1 MAVGYIQTSDQ
12 AKKFLQG
19 MRNATGSRSFGSLY
33 AANELA
39 GMKAEQ
45 QVEQQYGEQIGQAY
59 KSAMAQR
66 SNILSSNLGTGY
78 KEAMLGDTNEY
89 LTKAYDQYM
98 SKLSQSKQAIA
109 SSVSEANQTV
119 TDELEKQ
126 AANVLE
132 LNKSYSPYSEYYM
145 EWIRNNL
152 SEEEYSNIV
161 NSPDWRNYMTADFGD
176 DAETQARY
184 NELSALEEEGKL
196 SPEQEAELKELRA
209 SYYRLKSEQEL
220 TTPAYVEEVDPET
233 GETYKHWTSIVDDQG
248 NLTEAGI
255 NYYDFLEN
263 YAATRQGKGPSW
275 EQYLSETNPELLDWA
290 KTYNPYLAGTEDPFW
305 AGTMRTAHGTMSND
319 YKYTFLERFGGL
331 GQKEVNTVFG
341 DMTKLANKS
350 INDLNV
356 NDIKGFISQ
365 YRKLAEQVGIDSEVV
380 DWEAVE
386 KQSEVYLQQI
396 KEYEEEIKAKEKGK
410 KVGEGIG
417 YAVSSAAILGGIASI
432 VAGLVSIPLT
442 AGASA
447 PAAGATIK
455 AGVGLIV
462 GGASGI
468 GTTAAAAES
477 TQKQIDA
484 LKGNKKAQEDLLKQM
499 YLDSL
504 ISMVNEVNSKKR
516 EQQIREYQSQR

>member
-12 AKKFLQG
+12 AKKFLQD

-78 KEAMLGDTNEY
+78 KEAMLGDTEQY
-89 LTKAYDQYM
+89 LSKAYDQYM

-109 SSVSEANQTV
+109 SSVSQANEAV
-119 TDELEKQ
+119 TEKLDKT

-152 SEEEYSNIV
+152 SEEEYSEIV
-161 NSPDWRNYMTADFGD
+161 NSADWKNYMTADFGD

-184 NELSALEEEGKL
+184 NELVALEEEGKL

-220 TTPAYVEEVDPET
+220 ATPSYVEEVDPET
-233 GETYKHWTSIVDDQG
+233 GETYKHWTSIVDDEG

-263 YAATRQGKGPSW
+263 YAATRQDKGPSW

-319 YKYTFLERFGGL
+319 YKYTFLERMGGL
-331 GQKEVNTVFG
+331 SSKQIDSVFG
-341 DMTKLANKS
+341 DINKLTNKS
-350 INDLNV
+350 IDDINV
-356 NDIKGFISQ
+356 NDVKGFISQ
-365 YRKLAEQVGIDSEVV
+365 YKKLAEQAGLESV
-380 DWEAVE
+380 DWDALD
-386 KQSEVYLQQI
+386 KQADVYLQQI
-396 KEYEEEIKAKEKGK
+396 KDYEKEIKSAKIGAG
-410 KVGEGIG
+410 VGGAVIALLVIG
-417 YAVSSAAILGGIASI
+417 LAAATIATGGGAMAVLGAAG
-432 VAGLVSIPLT
+432 T
-442 AGASA
+442 
-447 PAAGATIK
+447 AAGA
-455 AGVGLIV
+455 
-462 GGASGI
+462 GGFTSAVMNSV
-468 GTTAAAAES
+468 
-477 TQKQIDA
+477 DA
-484 LKGNKKAQEDLLKQM
+484 IEALEDDKKAQEDLLKKE
-499 YLDSL
+499 YLNSL
-504 ISMVNEVNSKKR
+504 VTIVNEVNAKKR

>member
-12 AKKFLQG
+12 AKKFLQD

-78 KEAMLGDTNEY
+78 KEAMLGDTGQY
-89 LTKAYDQYM
+89 LSKAYDQYM

-132 LNKSYSPYSEYYM
+132 YNKEAPKYAEYYM
-145 EWIRNNL
+145 NWLKNNL
-152 SEEEYSNIV
+152 SEEEYLETINR
-161 NSPDWRNYMTADFGD
+161 PDWRNYMTADFGD

-184 NELSALEEEGKL
+184 DELAALEESGTL
-196 SPEQEAELKELRA
+196 SPEQEAELKQLRA
-209 SYYRLKSEQEL
+209 SYYRLKNEQEL
-220 TTPAYVEEVDPET
+220 ATPEYTEEVNPET
-233 GETYKHWTSIVDDQG
+233 GEKFKHWTSIVDDQG

-263 YAATRQGKGPSW
+263 YAATRQGSGPSW

-290 KTYNPYLAGTEDPFW
+290 KTYNPYLAGTNDPFW

-331 GQKEVNTVFG
+331 GQKEVDTVFG
-341 DMTKLANKS
+341 DLKTLADKS
-350 INDLNV
+350 IDDINV
-356 NDIKGFISQ
+356 NDVKSFAAK
-365 YRKLAEQVGIDSEVV
+365 YRKLAEQTGIEGV

-386 KQSEVYLQQI
+386 KEIDVKLQNI
-396 KEYEEEIKAKEKGK
+396 DELKEEISTKN
-410 KVGEGIG
+410 
-417 YAVSSAAILGGIASI
+417 AVAAGTGIALALVVVGI
-432 VAGLVSIPLT
+432 VA
-442 AGASA
+442 SA
-447 PAAGATIK
+447 
-455 AGVGLIV
+455 IV
-462 GGASGI
+462 TGGASLAGAI
-468 GTTAAAAES
+468 TASYAAGSLVSASVNTANEV
-477 TQKQIDA
+477 KA
-484 LKGNKKAQEDLLKQM
+484 LEGDKKAQEDALKQM
-499 YLDSL
+499 YLNSL
-504 ISMVNEVNSKKR
+504 TSMVSEVNAKKR

>member
-12 AKKFLQG
+12 AKKFLQD

-78 KEAMLGDTNEY
+78 KEAMLGDTDQY
-89 LTKAYDQYM
+89 LSKAYDQYM

-132 LNKSYSPYSEYYM
+132 YNKAAPKYADYYIN
-145 EWIRNNL
+145 WLKNNL
-152 SEEEYSNIV
+152 SEEEYLETINR
-161 NSPDWRNYMTADFGD
+161 PDWRNYMTADFGD

-184 NELSALEEEGKL
+184 NELVALEEEGKL
-196 SPEQEAELKELRA
+196 SPEQESELKQLRA

-233 GETYKHWTSIVDDQG
+233 GEKFKHWTSIVDDQG

-263 YAATRQGKGPSW
+263 YAATRKDVGPSW

-290 KTYNPYLAGTEDPFW
+290 KTYNPYLAGTNDPFW

-331 GQKEVNTVFG
+331 GQKEVNSVFG
-341 DMTKLANKS
+341 DLTKLANKS
-350 INDLNV
+350 INDINV

-365 YRKLAEQVGIDSEVV
+365 YRKLAEQVGIENV
-380 DWEAVE
+380 DWEAVD
-386 KQSEVYLQQI
+386 KDVDTYLQSI
-396 KEYEEEIKAKEKGK
+396 KEYEEEIKAGK
-410 KVGEGIG
+410 ITTGVTG
-417 YAVSSAAILGGIASI
+417 AW
-432 VAGLVSIPLT
+432 GLVSGI
-442 AGASA
+442 
-447 PAAGATIK
+447 IM
-455 AGVGLIV
+455 IV
-462 GGASGI
+462 GGALATATGAGATAGVPTIIAGVGMLAGTSTGI
-468 GTTAAAAES
+468 AAGD
-477 TQKQIDA
+477 TQIKA
-484 LKGNKKAQEDLLKQM
+484 LEGDKKAQEDALKQM
-499 YLDSL
+499 YLNSL
-504 ISMVNEVNSKKR
+504 TSMVSEVNAKKR

>member
-12 AKKFLQG
+12 AKKFLQD

-78 KEAMLGDTNEY
+78 KDAMLGDTDQY
-89 LTKAYDQYM
+89 LSKAYDQYM
-98 SKLSQSKQAIA
+98 SKLSESRQKIA
-109 SSVSEANQTV
+109 SNVGKANEAV
-119 TDELEKQ
+119 TSELEKQ

-132 LNKSYSPYSEYYM
+132 YNKAVPKYADYYM
-145 EWIRNNL
+145 NWLKNNL
-152 SEEEYSNIV
+152 SEEEYLETV
-161 NSPDWRNYMTADFGD
+161 NRPDWRNYMTADFGD

-184 NELSALEEEGKL
+184 DELAALEETGTL
-196 SPEQEAELKELRA
+196 SPEQEAELKQLRA

-220 TTPAYVEEVDPET
+220 ATPAYVEEVDPET
-233 GETYKHWTSIVDDQG
+233 GEKFKHWTSIVDDQG

-263 YAATRQGKGPSW
+263 YAATRQGAGPSW

-290 KTYNPYLAGTEDPFW
+290 KTYNPYLAGTKDPFW

-319 YKYTFLERFGGL
+319 YKYTFLERMGGL
-331 GQKEVNTVFG
+331 SSKQIDSVFG
-341 DMTKLANKS
+341 NLNNLANKS
-350 INDLNV
+350 MD
-356 NDIKGFISQ
+356 DITVDDAKQLASK
-365 YRKLAEQVGIDSEVV
+365 YRKLAEQTGIEGV

-386 KQSEVYLQQI
+386 KEIDTKLQNI
-396 KEYEEEIKAKEKGK
+396 DELKEEI
-410 KVGEGIG
+410 GIRNG
-417 YAVSSAAILGGIASI
+417 VAAGTGIALSLAIVGI
-432 VAGLVSIPLT
+432 VA
-442 AGASA
+442 SA
-447 PAAGATIK
+447 IFT
-455 AGVGLIV
+455 
-462 GGASGI
+462 GGASLA
-468 GTTAAAAES
+468 GTAVAVGLTDTLVLGAINTANEV
-477 TQKQIDA
+477 KA
-484 LKGNKKAQEDLLKQM
+484 LEGNKKAQEDALKQM
-499 YLDSL
+499 YLNSL
-504 ISMVNEVNSKKR
+504 TSMVSEVNAKKR

>member
-1 MAVGYIQTSDQ
+1 MAVGYIQTSEQ

-19 MRNATGSRSFGSLY
+19 MRNATGSRSFDSLY

-78 KEAMLGDTNEY
+78 KDAMLGDTDQY
-89 LTKAYDQYM
+89 LSKAYDQYM

-109 SSVSEANQTV
+109 SSVSKANEVV

-132 LNKSYSPYSEYYM
+132 YNKEAPKYADYYVN
-145 EWIRNNL
+145 WLKNNL
-152 SEEEYSNIV
+152 SEEEYSEVV
-161 NSPDWRNYMTADFGD
+161 NSADWKNYMTADFGD
-176 DAETQARY
+176 DAETKARY
-184 NELSALEEEGKL
+184 DELTSLEEAGTL
-196 SPEQEAELKELRA
+196 SPEQEAELKQLRA

-290 KTYNPYLAGTEDPFW
+290 KTYNPYLAGTKDPFW
-305 AGTMRTAHGTMSND
+305 AGTMRTSHGTMSND
-319 YKYTFLERFGGL
+319 YKYTFLERMGGL
-331 GQKEVNTVFG
+331 SSKQVDSVFG
-341 DMTKLANKS
+341 DINKLTNKS
-350 INDLNV
+350 IDDINV
-356 NDIKGFISQ
+356 NDVKGFISQ
-365 YRKLAEQVGIDSEVV
+365 YRKLAEQAGLEKV
-380 DWEAVE
+380 DWDALD
-386 KQSEVYLQQI
+386 KQADVYLQQI
-396 KEYEEEIKAKEKGK
+396 KDYEKEIKSAK
-410 KVGEGIG
+410 IG
-417 YAVSSAAILGGIASI
+417 
-432 VAGLVSIPLT
+432 
-442 AGASA
+442 
-447 PAAGATIK
+447 
-455 AGVGLIV
+455 AGVGGAAIALLVIGMTAATIATG
-462 GGASGI
+462 GGAAAVFG
-468 GTTAAAAES
+468 AAATAGGAGGLTS
-477 TQKQIDA
+477 AISNSVDA
-484 LKGNKKAQEDLLKQM
+484 IEALEGDKKAQEDLLKKE
-499 YLDSL
+499 YLNSL
-504 ISMVNEVNSKKR
+504 VTMVNEVNAKKR

>member
-1 MAVGYIQTSDQ
+1 MAVGYIQTSEQ

-19 MRNATGSRSFGSLY
+19 MRNATGSRSFDSLY

-78 KEAMLGDTNEY
+78 KDAMLGDTDQY
-89 LTKAYDQYM
+89 LSKAYDQYM

-109 SSVSEANQTV
+109 SSVSKANEVV

-132 LNKSYSPYSEYYM
+132 YNKAAPKYADYYM
-145 EWIRNNL
+145 NWLKNNL
-152 SEEEYSNIV
+152 SEEEYSEIV
-161 NSPDWRNYMTADFGD
+161 NSADWKNYMTADFGD

-184 NELSALEEEGKL
+184 DELAALEEEGKL

-263 YAATRQGKGPSW
+263 YAATRKDAGPSW

-290 KTYNPYLAGTEDPFW
+290 KTYNPYLAGTKDPFW
-305 AGTMRTAHGTMSND
+305 AGTMRTGHGTMSND
-319 YKYTFLERFGGL
+319 YKYTFLERMGGL
-331 GQKEVNTVFG
+331 SSKQIDSVFG
-341 DMTKLANKS
+341 DINKLTNKS
-350 INDLNV
+350 IDDINV
-356 NDIKGFISQ
+356 NDVKGFISQ
-365 YRKLAEQVGIDSEVV
+365 YRKLAEQAGLEKV
-380 DWEAVE
+380 DWDAID
-386 KQSEVYLQQI
+386 KQADVYLQQI
-396 KEYEEEIKAKEKGK
+396 KDYEKEIKSAK
-410 KVGEGIG
+410 IG
-417 YAVSSAAILGGIASI
+417 
-432 VAGLVSIPLT
+432 
-442 AGASA
+442 
-447 PAAGATIK
+447 
-455 AGVGLIV
+455 AGVGGAAIALLVIGMAAATIATG
-462 GGASGI
+462 GGAAAVFG
-468 GTTAAAAES
+468 AAATAGGAGGLTS
-477 TQKQIDA
+477 AITNSVDA
-484 LKGNKKAQEDLLKQM
+484 IEALEGDKKAQEDLLKKE
-499 YLDSL
+499 YLNSL
-504 ISMVNEVNSKKR
+504 VTMVNEVNSKKR

>member
-19 MRNATGSRSFGSLY
+19 MRNATGSRSFDSLY

-78 KEAMLGDTNEY
+78 KDAMLGDTDQY

-109 SSVSEANQTV
+109 SSVSKANEAV

-145 EWIRNNL
+145 EWLKNNL
-152 SEEEYSNIV
+152 SEEEYSEVV
-161 NSPDWRNYMTADFGD
+161 NSADWKNYMTADFGD
-176 DAETQARY
+176 DSETKARY
-184 NELSALEEEGKL
+184 DELTSLEEAGTL
-196 SPEQEAELKELRA
+196 SPEQEAELKALRA

-263 YAATRQGKGPSW
+263 YAATRKDAGPSW

-290 KTYNPYLAGTEDPFW
+290 KTYNPYLAGTKDPFW

-319 YKYTFLERFGGL
+319 YKYTFLERMGGL
-331 GQKEVNTVFG
+331 SSKQIDSVFG
-341 DMTKLANKS
+341 DINKLTNKS
-350 INDLNV
+350 IDDINV
-356 NDIKGFISQ
+356 NDVKGFISQ
-365 YRKLAEQVGIDSEVV
+365 YRKLAEQAGLEKV
-380 DWEAVE
+380 DWDALD
-386 KQSEVYLQQI
+386 KQADVYLQQI
-396 KEYEEEIKAKEKGK
+396 KDYEKEIKSAKIGA
-410 KVGEGIG
+410 GIG
-417 YAVSSAAILGGIASI
+417 GAAIALLVIGMAAATIATGGGAAAVLGA
-432 VAGLVSIPLT
+432 AGT
-442 AGASA
+442 AGGAGGLTSA
-447 PAAGATIK
+447 IMNS
-455 AGVGLIV
+455 V
-462 GGASGI
+462 
-468 GTTAAAAES
+468 
-477 TQKQIDA
+477 DA
-484 LKGNKKAQEDLLKQM
+484 INALEDDKKAQEDLLKKE
-499 YLDSL
+499 YLNSL
-504 ISMVNEVNSKKR
+504 VTMVNEVNVKKR

>member
-19 MRNATGSRSFGSLY
+19 MRNATGSRSFDSLY

-78 KEAMLGDTNEY
+78 KDAMLGDTDQY
-89 LTKAYDQYM
+89 LSKAYDQYM

-109 SSVSEANQTV
+109 SSVGKANEAV
-119 TDELEKQ
+119 TSELEKQ

-132 LNKSYSPYSEYYM
+132 YNKAAPKYADYYM
-145 EWIRNNL
+145 NWLKNNL
-152 SEEEYSNIV
+152 SEEEYSEIV
-161 NSPDWRNYMTADFGD
+161 NSADWKNYMTADFGD
-176 DAETQARY
+176 DAETKARY
-184 NELSALEEEGKL
+184 DELTSLEEAGTL
-196 SPEQEAELKELRA
+196 SPEQETELKQLRA

-263 YAATRQGKGPSW
+263 YAATRKDAGPSW

-290 KTYNPYLAGTEDPFW
+290 KTYNPYLAGTKDPFW

-319 YKYTFLERFGGL
+319 YKYTFLERMGGL
-331 GQKEVNTVFG
+331 SSKQIDSVFG
-341 DMTKLANKS
+341 DINKLTNKS
-350 INDLNV
+350 IDDINV
-356 NDIKGFISQ
+356 NDVKGFISQ
-365 YRKLAEQVGIDSEVV
+365 YRKLAEQAGLEKV
-380 DWEAVE
+380 DWDALD
-386 KQSEVYLQQI
+386 KQADVYLQQI
-396 KEYEEEIKAKEKGK
+396 KDYEKEIKSAKIGA
-410 KVGEGIG
+410 GIG
-417 YAVSSAAILGGIASI
+417 GAAIALLVIGMAAATIATGGGAAAVLGA
-432 VAGLVSIPLT
+432 AGT
-442 AGASA
+442 AGGAGGLTSA
-447 PAAGATIK
+447 IMNS
-455 AGVGLIV
+455 V
-462 GGASGI
+462 
-468 GTTAAAAES
+468 
-477 TQKQIDA
+477 DA
-484 LKGNKKAQEDLLKQM
+484 IEALEDDKKAQEDLLKKE
-499 YLDSL
+499 YLNSL
-504 ISMVNEVNSKKR
+504 VTMVNEVNSKKR

>member
-1 MAVGYIQTSDQ
+1 MTVGYIQTSEQ

-19 MRNATGSRSFGSLY
+19 MRNATGSRSFDSLY

-78 KEAMLGDTNEY
+78 KDAMLGDTDQY
-89 LTKAYDQYM
+89 LSKAYDQYM

-109 SSVSEANQTV
+109 SSVSKANESV

-132 LNKSYSPYSEYYM
+132 YNKAAPKYADYYM
-145 EWIRNNL
+145 NWLKNNL
-152 SEEEYSNIV
+152 SEEEYSEIV
-161 NSPDWRNYMTADFGD
+161 NSADWKNYMTADFGD
-176 DAETQARY
+176 DAETKARY
-184 NELSALEEEGKL
+184 DELAALEEEGKL
-196 SPEQEAELKELRA
+196 SPEQEAELKQLRA

-263 YAATRQGKGPSW
+263 YSATRQGKGPSW

-290 KTYNPYLAGTEDPFW
+290 KTYNPYLAGTKDPFW
-305 AGTMRTAHGTMSND
+305 AGTMRTSHGTMSND
-319 YKYTFLERFGGL
+319 YKYTFLERMGGL
-331 GQKEVNTVFG
+331 SSKQIDSVFG
-341 DMTKLANKS
+341 DINNLTNKS
-350 INDLNV
+350 IDDINV
-356 NDIKGFISQ
+356 NDVKGFISQ
-365 YRKLAEQVGIDSEVV
+365 YRKLAEQVGLEKV
-380 DWEAVE
+380 DWDALD
-386 KQSEVYLQQI
+386 KQADVYLQQI
-396 KEYEEEIKAKEKGK
+396 KDYEKEIKSAK
-410 KVGEGIG
+410 IG
-417 YAVSSAAILGGIASI
+417 
-432 VAGLVSIPLT
+432 
-442 AGASA
+442 
-447 PAAGATIK
+447 
-455 AGVGLIV
+455 AGVGGAAIALLVIGMAAATIATG
-462 GGASGI
+462 GGAAAVFG
-468 GTTAAAAES
+468 AAATAGGAGGLTS
-477 TQKQIDA
+477 AIMNSVDA
-484 LKGNKKAQEDLLKQM
+484 IEALEDDKKAQEDLLKKE
-499 YLDSL
+499 YLNSL
-504 ISMVNEVNSKKR
+504 VTMVNEVNAKKR

>member
-78 KEAMLGDTNEY
+78 KDAMLGDTDQY

-109 SSVSEANQTV
+109 SSVSKANEAV

-145 EWIRNNL
+145 EWLKNNL
-152 SEEEYSNIV
+152 SEEEYSEIV
-161 NSPDWRNYMTADFGD
+161 NSADWKNYMTADFGD
-176 DAETQARY
+176 DAETKARY
-184 NELSALEEEGKL
+184 DELAALEEAGTL
-196 SPEQEAELKELRA
+196 SPEQEDELKALRA
-209 SYYRLKSEQEL
+209 SYYRLKSEKEL

-263 YAATRQGKGPSW
+263 YAATRKDAGPSW

-290 KTYNPYLAGTEDPFW
+290 KTYNPYLAGTKDPFW

-319 YKYTFLERFGGL
+319 YKYTFLERMGGL
-331 GQKEVNTVFG
+331 SSKQIDSVFG
-341 DMTKLANKS
+341 DINKLTNKS
-350 INDLNV
+350 IDDINV
-356 NDIKGFISQ
+356 NDVKGFISQ
-365 YRKLAEQVGIDSEVV
+365 YRKLAEQAGLEKV
-380 DWEAVE
+380 DWDALD
-386 KQSEVYLQQI
+386 KQADVYLQQI
-396 KEYEEEIKAKEKGK
+396 KDYEKEIKSAKIGA
-410 KVGEGIG
+410 GIG
-417 YAVSSAAILGGIASI
+417 GAAIALLVIGMAAATIATGGGAAAVLGA
-432 VAGLVSIPLT
+432 AGT
-442 AGASA
+442 AGGAGGLTSA
-447 PAAGATIK
+447 IMNS
-455 AGVGLIV
+455 V
-462 GGASGI
+462 
-468 GTTAAAAES
+468 
-477 TQKQIDA
+477 DA
-484 LKGNKKAQEDLLKQM
+484 INALEDDKKAQEDLLKKE
-499 YLDSL
+499 YLNSL
-504 ISMVNEVNSKKR
+504 VTMVNEVNAKKR

>member
-12 AKKFLQG
+12 AKKFLQD

-78 KEAMLGDTNEY
+78 KEAMLGDTDQY
-89 LTKAYDQYM
+89 LSKAYDQYM

-109 SSVSEANQTV
+109 SSVSEANEVV
-119 TDELEKQ
+119 TEKLDKT

-145 EWIRNNL
+145 EWIKNNL
-152 SEEEYSNIV
+152 SEEEYSKIV

-184 NELSALEEEGKL
+184 DELSALEESGTL
-196 SPEQEAELKELRA
+196 SPEQEAELKQLRA
-209 SYYRLKSEQEL
+209 SYYRLKSEEEL
-220 TTPAYVEEVDPET
+220 ATPAYVEEVDPET
-233 GETYKHWTSIVDDQG
+233 GEKFKHWTSIVDDQG

-290 KTYNPYLAGTEDPFW
+290 KTYNPYLAGTNDPFW
-305 AGTMRTAHGTMSND
+305 AGTMRTAHGTMSDD

-341 DMTKLANKS
+341 DLKTLADKK
-350 INDLNV
+350 IDDINV
-356 NDIKGFISQ
+356 NDVKGLVGQ
-365 YRKLAEQVGIDSEVV
+365 YRKLAEQVGIENV
-380 DWEAVE
+380 DWEAVD
-386 KQSEVYLQQI
+386 KDVDTYLQSI
-396 KEYEEEIKAKEKGK
+396 KEYEEEIKAGK
-410 KVGEGIG
+410 ITTGVTGAWGLISGI
-417 YAVSSAAILGGIASI
+417 IM
-432 VAGLVSIPLT
+432 
-442 AGASA
+442 
-447 PAAGATIK
+447 
-455 AGVGLIV
+455 IV
-462 GGASGI
+462 GGALATATGAGATAGVPTIIAGAGMLAGTSTGI
-468 GTTAAAAES
+468 AVGD
-477 TQKQIDA
+477 TQIKA
-484 LKGNKKAQEDLLKQM
+484 LEGDKKAQEDALKQM
-499 YLDSL
+499 YLNSL
-504 ISMVNEVNSKKR
+504 TSMVSEVNAKKR

>member
-12 AKKFLQG
+12 AKKFLQD

-78 KEAMLGDTNEY
+78 KEAMLGDTEQY
-89 LTKAYDQYM
+89 LSKAYDQYM

-109 SSVSEANQTV
+109 SSVSEANEAV
-119 TDELEKQ
+119 TEQLEKT

-152 SEEEYSNIV
+152 SEEEYSEIV
-161 NSPDWRNYMTADFGD
+161 NSADWKNYMTADFGD

-184 NELSALEEEGKL
+184 NELVALEEAGTL

-209 SYYRLKSEQEL
+209 SYYRLKSEEEL
-220 TTPAYVEEVDPET
+220 ATPAYIEEVDPET
-233 GETYKHWTSIVDDQG
+233 GKKFKHWTSIVDDQG

-305 AGTMRTAHGTMSND
+305 AGTIRTAHGTVSND
-319 YKYTFLERFGGL
+319 YKYTFLERMGGL
-331 GQKEVNTVFG
+331 SSKQIDSVFG
-341 DMTKLANKS
+341 DINKLTNKS
-350 INDLNV
+350 IDDINV
-356 NDIKGFISQ
+356 NDVKGFISQ
-365 YRKLAEQVGIDSEVV
+365 YRKLAEQAGLESV
-380 DWEAVE
+380 DWDALD
-386 KQSEVYLQQI
+386 KQADVYLQQI
-396 KEYEEEIKAKEKGK
+396 KDYEKEIKSAKIGA
-410 KVGEGIG
+410 GIG
-417 YAVSSAAILGGIASI
+417 GAVIALLVIRLAAATIATGGGAMAVLGA
-432 VAGLVSIPLT
+432 AG
-442 AGASA
+442 
-447 PAAGATIK
+447 PAAGA
-455 AGVGLIV
+455 
-462 GGASGI
+462 GGFTSAIMNSV
-468 GTTAAAAES
+468 
-477 TQKQIDA
+477 DA
-484 LKGNKKAQEDLLKQM
+484 IEALEDDKKAQEDLLKKE
-499 YLDSL
+499 YLNSL
-504 ISMVNEVNSKKR
+504 VTMVNEVNAKKR

>member
-12 AKKFLQG
+12 AKKFLQD

-78 KEAMLGDTNEY
+78 KDAMLGDTDQY
-89 LTKAYDQYM
+89 LSKAYDQYM

-132 LNKSYSPYSEYYM
+132 YNKAAPKYADYYIN
-145 EWIRNNL
+145 WLKNNL
-152 SEEEYSNIV
+152 SEEEYLETINR
-161 NSPDWRNYMTADFGD
+161 PDWRNYMTADFGD

-184 NELSALEEEGKL
+184 NELVALEEEGKL
-196 SPEQEAELKELRA
+196 SPEQESELKQLRA

-233 GETYKHWTSIVDDQG
+233 GEKFKHWTSIVDDQG

-263 YAATRQGKGPSW
+263 YAATRKDVGPSW

-290 KTYNPYLAGTEDPFW
+290 KTYNPYLAGTNDPFW

-331 GQKEVNTVFG
+331 GQKEVNSVFG
-341 DMTKLANKS
+341 DLTKLANKS
-350 INDLNV
+350 INDINV

-365 YRKLAEQVGIDSEVV
+365 YRKLAEQVGIENV
-380 DWEAVE
+380 DWEAVD
-386 KQSEVYLQQI
+386 KDVDTYFQSI
-396 KEYEEEIKAKEKGK
+396 KEYEEEIKAGK
-410 KVGEGIG
+410 ITTGVTG
-417 YAVSSAAILGGIASI
+417 AW
-432 VAGLVSIPLT
+432 GLVSGI
-442 AGASA
+442 
-447 PAAGATIK
+447 IM
-455 AGVGLIV
+455 IV
-462 GGASGI
+462 GGALATATGAGATAGVPTIIAGVGMLAGTSTGI
-468 GTTAAAAES
+468 AAGD
-477 TQKQIDA
+477 TQIKA
-484 LKGNKKAQEDLLKQM
+484 LEGDKKAQEDALKQM
-499 YLDSL
+499 YLNSL
-504 ISMVNEVNSKKR
+504 TSMVSEVNAKKR

>member
-12 AKKFLQG
+12 AKKFLQD

-78 KEAMLGDTNEY
+78 KEAMLGDTDQY
-89 LTKAYDQYM
+89 LSKAYDQYM

-109 SSVSEANQTV
+109 SSVSEANEAVAGQ
-119 TDELEKQ
+119 LEKQ

-152 SEEEYSNIV
+152 SEEEYSEIV
-161 NSPDWRNYMTADFGD
+161 NSADWKNYMTADFGD
-176 DAETQARY
+176 DAETKARY
-184 NELSALEEEGKL
+184 DELVALEEEGKL
-196 SPEQEAELKELRA
+196 SPEQEAELKELRV

-233 GETYKHWTSIVDDQG
+233 GETYKHWTSLVDDQG

-290 KTYNPYLAGTEDPFW
+290 KTYNPYLAGTNDPFW

-319 YKYTFLERFGGL
+319 YKYTFLERMGGL
-331 GQKEVNTVFG
+331 SSKQIDSVFG
-341 DMTKLANKS
+341 DINKLTNKP
-350 INDLNV
+350 IDDINV
-356 NDIKGFISQ
+356 NDVKGFISQ
-365 YRKLAEQVGIDSEVV
+365 YRKLAEQAGLESV
-380 DWEAVE
+380 DWEALD
-386 KQSEVYLQQI
+386 KQADVYLQQI
-396 KEYEEEIKAKEKGK
+396 KDYEKEIKSAKIGA
-410 KVGEGIG
+410 GIG
-417 YAVSSAAILGGIASI
+417 GAAIALLVIGLAAATIATGGGAAAAFGALG
-432 VAGLVSIPLT
+432 T
-442 AGASA
+442 
-447 PAAGATIK
+447 AAGA
-455 AGVGLIV
+455 GGLTSAIMNSV
-462 GGASGI
+462 
-468 GTTAAAAES
+468 
-477 TQKQIDA
+477 DA
-484 LKGNKKAQEDLLKQM
+484 IEALEDDKKAQEDLLKKE
-499 YLDSL
+499 YLNSL
-504 ISMVNEVNSKKR
+504 VTMVNEVNAKKR

>member
-12 AKKFLQG
+12 AKKFLQD

-78 KEAMLGDTNEY
+78 KDAMLGDTDQY
-89 LTKAYDQYM
+89 LSKAYDQYM
-98 SKLSQSKQAIA
+98 SKLSESRQKIA
-109 SSVSEANQTV
+109 SNVGKANEAVTSEL
-119 TDELEKQ
+119 DKQ
-126 AANVLE
+126 AANILE
-132 LNKSYSPYSEYYM
+132 YNKASSKYADYYM
-145 EWIRNNL
+145 NWLKNNL
-152 SEEEYSNIV
+152 SEEEYLETINR
-161 NSPDWRNYMTADFGD
+161 PDWRNYMTADFGD

-184 NELSALEEEGKL
+184 DELAALEEAGTL
-196 SPEQEAELKELRA
+196 SPEQEAELKQLRA

-233 GETYKHWTSIVDDQG
+233 GEKFKHWTSIVDDQG

-263 YAATRQGKGPSW
+263 YAATRQGEGPSW

-290 KTYNPYLAGTEDPFW
+290 KTYNPYLAGTNDPFW

-341 DMTKLANKS
+341 DLKTLADKS
-350 INDLNV
+350 IDDININDV
-356 NDIKGFISQ
+356 KSFAAK
-365 YRKLAEQVGIDSEVV
+365 YRKLAEQTGIEGV

-386 KQSEVYLQQI
+386 KEIDVKLQNI
-396 KEYEEEIKAKEKGK
+396 DELKKEISTKN
-410 KVGEGIG
+410 
-417 YAVSSAAILGGIASI
+417 AVAAGTGIALALVVVGI
-432 VAGLVSIPLT
+432 VA
-442 AGASA
+442 SA
-447 PAAGATIK
+447 
-455 AGVGLIV
+455 IV
-462 GGASGI
+462 TGGASLAGVI
-468 GTTAAAAES
+468 TASYAAGSLVSASVNTANEV
-477 TQKQIDA
+477 KA
-484 LKGNKKAQEDLLKQM
+484 LEGDKKAQEDALKQM
-499 YLDSL
+499 YLNSL
-504 ISMVNEVNSKKR
+504 TSMVSEVNAKKR

>member
-19 MRNATGSRSFGSLY
+19 MRNATGSRSFDSLY

-78 KEAMLGDTNEY
+78 KDAMLGDTDQY

-109 SSVSEANQTV
+109 SSVSKANEAV
-119 TDELEKQ
+119 TEELDKT

-145 EWIRNNL
+145 EWLKNNL
-152 SEEEYSNIV
+152 SEEEYSEVV
-161 NSPDWRNYMTADFGD
+161 NSADWKNYMTADFGD
-176 DAETQARY
+176 DAETKARY
-184 NELSALEEEGKL
+184 DELTSLEEAGTL
-196 SPEQEAELKELRA
+196 SPEQEAELKALRA

-263 YAATRQGKGPSW
+263 YAATRKDAGPSW

-290 KTYNPYLAGTEDPFW
+290 KTYNPYLAGTKDPFW

-319 YKYTFLERFGGL
+319 YKYTFLERMGGL
-331 GQKEVNTVFG
+331 SSNQVDSVFG
-341 DMTKLANKS
+341 DINKLTNKS
-350 INDLNV
+350 IDDINV
-356 NDIKGFISQ
+356 NDVKGFISQ
-365 YRKLAEQVGIDSEVV
+365 YRKLAEQAGLEKV
-380 DWEAVE
+380 DWDALD
-386 KQSEVYLQQI
+386 KQADVYLQQI
-396 KEYEEEIKAKEKGK
+396 KDYEKEIKSAKIGA
-410 KVGEGIG
+410 GIG
-417 YAVSSAAILGGIASI
+417 GAAIALLVIGMAAATIATGGGAAA
-432 VAGLVSIPLT
+432 VFGAAAT
-442 AGASA
+442 AGGAGGLTSA
-447 PAAGATIK
+447 ITNS
-455 AGVGLIV
+455 V
-462 GGASGI
+462 
-468 GTTAAAAES
+468 
-477 TQKQIDA
+477 DA
-484 LKGNKKAQEDLLKQM
+484 IEALEGDKKAQEDLLKKE
-499 YLDSL
+499 YLNSL
-504 ISMVNEVNSKKR
+504 VTMVNEVNAKKR

>member
-19 MRNATGSRSFGSLY
+19 MRNATGSRSFDSLY

-78 KEAMLGDTNEY
+78 KDAMLGDTDQY
-89 LTKAYDQYM
+89 LSKAYDQYM

-109 SSVSEANQTV
+109 SSVSKANDVV

-132 LNKSYSPYSEYYM
+132 YNKAAPKYADYYIN
-145 EWIRNNL
+145 WLKNNL
-152 SEEEYSNIV
+152 SEEEYSEIV
-161 NSPDWRNYMTADFGD
+161 NSADWKNYMTADFGD
-176 DAETQARY
+176 DAETKAKY
-184 NELSALEEEGKL
+184 DELTSLEEAGTL
-196 SPEQEAELKELRA
+196 SPEQETELKQLRA

-263 YAATRQGKGPSW
+263 YAATRKDAGPSW

-290 KTYNPYLAGTEDPFW
+290 KTYNPYLAGTNDPFW

-319 YKYTFLERFGGL
+319 YKYTFLERMGGL
-331 GQKEVNTVFG
+331 SSKQIDSVFG
-341 DMTKLANKS
+341 DINKLTNKS
-350 INDLNV
+350 IDDINV
-356 NDIKGFISQ
+356 NDVKGFISQ
-365 YRKLAEQVGIDSEVV
+365 YRKLAEQAGLERV
-380 DWEAVE
+380 DWDAID
-386 KQSEVYLQQI
+386 KQADVYLQQI
-396 KEYEEEIKAKEKGK
+396 KDYEKEIKSAKIGAG
-410 KVGEGIG
+410 VGG
-417 YAVSSAAILGGIASI
+417 AAIALLVIGMAAATIATGGGAAAVLGA
-432 VAGLVSIPLT
+432 AGT
-442 AGASA
+442 
-447 PAAGATIK
+447 AAGA
-455 AGVGLIV
+455 
-462 GGASGI
+462 GGFTSAIMNSV
-468 GTTAAAAES
+468 
-477 TQKQIDA
+477 DA
-484 LKGNKKAQEDLLKQM
+484 IEALEDDKKAQEDLLKKE
-499 YLDSL
+499 YLNSL
-504 ISMVNEVNSKKR
+504 VTMVNEVNAKKR

>member
-19 MRNATGSRSFGSLY
+19 MRNATGSRSFDSLY

-78 KEAMLGDTNEY
+78 KDAMLGDTDQY
-89 LTKAYDQYM
+89 LSKAYDQYM

-109 SSVSEANQTV
+109 SSVGKANEAV
-119 TDELEKQ
+119 TKELDKT

-145 EWIRNNL
+145 EWLKNNL
-152 SEEEYSNIV
+152 SEEEYSEIV
-161 NSPDWRNYMTADFGD
+161 NSADWKNYMTADFGD
-176 DAETQARY
+176 DAETKAKY
-184 NELSALEEEGKL
+184 DELTSLEEAGTL
-196 SPEQEAELKELRA
+196 SPEQEAELKQLRA

-263 YAATRQGKGPSW
+263 YAATRKDAGPSW

-290 KTYNPYLAGTEDPFW
+290 KTYNPYLAGTKDPFW
-305 AGTMRTAHGTMSND
+305 AGTMRTVHGTMSND
-319 YKYTFLERFGGL
+319 YKYTFLERMGGL
-331 GQKEVNTVFG
+331 NSKQIDSVFG
-341 DMTKLANKS
+341 DINKLTNKS
-350 INDLNV
+350 IDDINV
-356 NDIKGFISQ
+356 NDVKGFISQ
-365 YRKLAEQVGIDSEVV
+365 YRKLAEQAGLEKV
-380 DWEAVE
+380 DWDALD
-386 KQSEVYLQQI
+386 KQADVYLQQI
-396 KEYEEEIKAKEKGK
+396 KDYEKEIKSAKIGA
-410 KVGEGIG
+410 GIG
-417 YAVSSAAILGGIASI
+417 GAAIALLVIGMAAATIATGGGAAA
-432 VAGLVSIPLT
+432 VFGAAAT
-442 AGASA
+442 AGGAGGLTSA
-447 PAAGATIK
+447 ITNS
-455 AGVGLIV
+455 V
-462 GGASGI
+462 
-468 GTTAAAAES
+468 
-477 TQKQIDA
+477 DA
-484 LKGNKKAQEDLLKQM
+484 IEALEGDKKAQEDLLKKE
-499 YLDSL
+499 YLNSL
-504 ISMVNEVNSKKR
+504 VTMVNEVNAKKR

>member
-12 AKKFLQG
+12 AKKFLQN

-78 KEAMLGDTNEY
+78 KEAMLGDTDQY
-89 LTKAYDQYM
+89 LSKAYDQYM

-109 SSVSEANQTV
+109 SNVGKANEAV
-119 TDELEKQ
+119 TSELEKQ

-132 LNKSYSPYSEYYM
+132 YNKSATKYADYYM
-145 EWIRNNL
+145 NWLKNNL
-152 SEEEYSNIV
+152 SEEEYLETINR
-161 NSPDWRNYMTADFGD
+161 PDWRNYMTADFGD

-184 NELSALEEEGKL
+184 DELASLEEAGTL
-196 SPEQEAELKELRA
+196 SPEQESELRQLRA

-220 TTPAYVEEVDPET
+220 TTPEYTEEVNPET
-233 GETYKHWTSIVDDQG
+233 GEKFKHWTSIVDDQG

-263 YAATRQGKGPSW
+263 YAATRQGAGPSW

-290 KTYNPYLAGTEDPFW
+290 KTYNPYLAGTNDPFW

-319 YKYTFLERFGGL
+319 YKYTFLERMGGL
-331 GQKEVNTVFG
+331 SSKQIDSVFG
-341 DMTKLANKS
+341 DINKLTNKS
-350 INDLNV
+350 IDDINV
-356 NDIKGFISQ
+356 NDVKGFISQ
-365 YRKLAEQVGIDSEVV
+365 YRKLAEQAGLEKV
-380 DWEAVE
+380 DWDAFD
-386 KQSEVYLQQI
+386 KQADVYLQQI
-396 KEYEEEIKAKEKGK
+396 KDYEKEIKSAKIGA
-410 KVGEGIG
+410 GIG
-417 YAVSSAAILGGIASI
+417 GAAIALLVIGMAAATIATGGGAAAVLGA
-432 VAGLVSIPLT
+432 AGT
-442 AGASA
+442 
-447 PAAGATIK
+447 AAGA
-455 AGVGLIV
+455 GGLTSAIMNSV
-462 GGASGI
+462 DAI
-468 GTTAAAAES
+468 E
-477 TQKQIDA
+477 A
-484 LKGNKKAQEDLLKQM
+484 LKDDKKAQEDLLKKE
-499 YLDSL
+499 YLNSL
-504 ISMVNEVNSKKR
+504 VTMVNEVNAKKR

>member
-19 MRNATGSRSFGSLY
+19 MRNATGSRSFDSLY

-78 KEAMLGDTNEY
+78 KDAMLGDTDQY
-89 LTKAYDQYM
+89 LSKAYDQYM

-109 SSVSEANQTV
+109 SSVSKANEVV

-132 LNKSYSPYSEYYM
+132 YNKAAPKYADYYIN
-145 EWIRNNL
+145 WLKNNL
-152 SEEEYSNIV
+152 SEEEYSEIV
-161 NSPDWRNYMTADFGD
+161 NSADWKNYMTADFGD
-176 DAETQARY
+176 DAETKAKY
-184 NELSALEEEGKL
+184 DELTSLEEAGTL
-196 SPEQEAELKELRA
+196 SPEQETELKQLRA

-220 TTPAYVEEVDPET
+220 TTPAYVEEVDSKT

-248 NLTEAGI
+248 NLTEPGI

-263 YAATRQGKGPSW
+263 YAATRKDVGPSW

-290 KTYNPYLAGTEDPFW
+290 KTYNPYLAGTNDPFW

-319 YKYTFLERFGGL
+319 YKYTFLERMGGL
-331 GQKEVNTVFG
+331 SSKQIDSVFG
-341 DMTKLANKS
+341 DINKLTNKS
-350 INDLNV
+350 IDDINV
-356 NDIKGFISQ
+356 NDVKGFISQ
-365 YRKLAEQVGIDSEVV
+365 YRKLAEQVGLEKV
-380 DWEAVE
+380 DWDALD
-386 KQSEVYLQQI
+386 KQADVYLQQI
-396 KEYEEEIKAKEKGK
+396 KDYEKEIKSAKIGAG
-410 KVGEGIG
+410 VGG
-417 YAVSSAAILGGIASI
+417 AAIALLVIGMAAATIATGGGAAAVLGA
-432 VAGLVSIPLT
+432 AGT
-442 AGASA
+442 
-447 PAAGATIK
+447 AAGA
-455 AGVGLIV
+455 
-462 GGASGI
+462 GGFTSAIMNSV
-468 GTTAAAAES
+468 
-477 TQKQIDA
+477 DA
-484 LKGNKKAQEDLLKQM
+484 IEALEDDKKAQEDLLKKE
-499 YLDSL
+499 YLNSL
-504 ISMVNEVNSKKR
+504 VTMVNEVNAKKR

>member
-19 MRNATGSRSFGSLY
+19 MRNATGSRSFDSLY

-78 KEAMLGDTNEY
+78 KDAMLGDTDQY
-89 LTKAYDQYM
+89 LSKAYDQYM

-109 SSVSEANQTV
+109 SSVGKANEAV
-119 TDELEKQ
+119 TSELEKQ

-132 LNKSYSPYSEYYM
+132 YNKAAPKYADYYM
-145 EWIRNNL
+145 NWLKNNL
-152 SEEEYSNIV
+152 SEEEYSEIV
-161 NSPDWRNYMTADFGD
+161 NSADWKNYMTADFGD
-176 DAETQARY
+176 DAETKARY
-184 NELSALEEEGKL
+184 DELTSLEEAGTL
-196 SPEQEAELKELRA
+196 SPEQETELKQLRA

-263 YAATRQGKGPSW
+263 YAATRKDVGPSW
-275 EQYLSETNPELLDWA
+275 EQYLSETNPQLLDWA
-290 KTYNPYLAGTEDPFW
+290 KTYNPCLAGTKYPFW

-319 YKYTFLERFGGL
+319 YKYTFLERMGGL
-331 GQKEVNTVFG
+331 SSKQIDSVFG
-341 DMTKLANKS
+341 DINKLTNKS
-350 INDLNV
+350 IDDINV
-356 NDIKGFISQ
+356 NDVKGFISQ
-365 YRKLAEQVGIDSEVV
+365 YRKLAEQAGLEKV
-380 DWEAVE
+380 DWDALD
-386 KQSEVYLQQI
+386 KQADVYLQQI
-396 KEYEEEIKAKEKGK
+396 KDYEKEIKSAKIGA
-410 KVGEGIG
+410 GIG
-417 YAVSSAAILGGIASI
+417 GAAIALLVIGMAAATIATGGGAAAVLGA
-432 VAGLVSIPLT
+432 AGT
-442 AGASA
+442 AGGAGGLTSA
-447 PAAGATIK
+447 IMNS
-455 AGVGLIV
+455 V
-462 GGASGI
+462 
-468 GTTAAAAES
+468 
-477 TQKQIDA
+477 DA
-484 LKGNKKAQEDLLKQM
+484 INALEDDKKAQEDLLKKE
-499 YLDSL
+499 YLNSL
-504 ISMVNEVNSKKR
+504 VTMVNEVNAKKR

>member
-78 KEAMLGDTNEY
+78 KDAMLGDTDQY
-89 LTKAYDQYM
+89 LSKAYDQYM
-98 SKLSQSKQAIA
+98 NKLSQSKQAIA
-109 SSVSEANQTV
+109 SSVGKANEAV
-119 TDELEKQ
+119 TSELEKQ

-132 LNKSYSPYSEYYM
+132 YNKAAPKYADYYM
-145 EWIRNNL
+145 NWLKNNL
-152 SEEEYSNIV
+152 SEEEYSEIV
-161 NSPDWRNYMTADFGD
+161 NSADWKNYMTADFGD
-176 DAETQARY
+176 DAETQAKY
-184 NELSALEEEGKL
+184 NELMALEEEGKL
-196 SPEQEAELKELRA
+196 SPEQETELKQLRA

-263 YAATRQGKGPSW
+263 YAATRKDAGPSW

-290 KTYNPYLAGTEDPFW
+290 KTYNPYLAGTKDPFW

-319 YKYTFLERFGGL
+319 YKYTFLERMGGL
-331 GQKEVNTVFG
+331 SSKQIDSVFG
-341 DMTKLANKS
+341 DINKLTNKS
-350 INDLNV
+350 IDDINV
-356 NDIKGFISQ
+356 NDVKGFISQ
-365 YRKLAEQVGIDSEVV
+365 YRKLAEQAGLEKV
-380 DWEAVE
+380 DWDALD
-386 KQSEVYLQQI
+386 KQADVYLQQI
-396 KEYEEEIKAKEKGK
+396 KDYEKEIKSAKIGA
-410 KVGEGIG
+410 GIG
-417 YAVSSAAILGGIASI
+417 GAAIALLVIGMAAATIATGGGAAAVLGA
-432 VAGLVSIPLT
+432 AGT
-442 AGASA
+442 AGGAGGLTSA
-447 PAAGATIK
+447 IMNS
-455 AGVGLIV
+455 V
-462 GGASGI
+462 
-468 GTTAAAAES
+468 
-477 TQKQIDA
+477 DA
-484 LKGNKKAQEDLLKQM
+484 IEALEDDKKAQEDLLKKE
-499 YLDSL
+499 YLNSL
-504 ISMVNEVNSKKR
+504 VTMVNEVNAKKR

>member
-39 GMKAEQ
+39 GARAEQ

-59 KSAMAQR
+59 KTAMAQR

-78 KEAMLGDTNEY
+78 KDAMLGDTDQY
-89 LTKAYDQYM
+89 LSKAYDQYM
-98 SKLSQSKQAIA
+98 SKLSQSKQAIE
-109 SSVSEANQTV
+109 SNVGKANEVV

-132 LNKSYSPYSEYYM
+132 YNKAAPKYADYYIN
-145 EWIRNNL
+145 WLKNNL
-152 SEEEYSNIV
+152 SEEEYSEIV
-161 NSPDWRNYMTADFGD
+161 NSADWKNYMTADFGD
-176 DAETQARY
+176 DAETKARY
-184 NELSALEEEGKL
+184 DELASLEEAGTL
-196 SPEQEAELKELRA
+196 SPEQEAELKQLRA

-290 KTYNPYLAGTEDPFW
+290 KTYNPYLAGTKDPFW
-305 AGTMRTAHGTMSND
+305 AGTMRTSHGTMSND
-319 YKYTFLERFGGL
+319 YKYTFLERMGGL
-331 GQKEVNTVFG
+331 SSKQIDSVFG
-341 DMTKLANKS
+341 DINKLTNKS
-350 INDLNV
+350 IDDINV
-356 NDIKGFISQ
+356 NDVKGFISQ
-365 YRKLAEQVGIDSEVV
+365 YRKLAEQAGLEKV
-380 DWEAVE
+380 DWDALD
-386 KQSEVYLQQI
+386 KQADVYLQQI
-396 KEYEEEIKAKEKGK
+396 KDYEKEIKSAKIGA
-410 KVGEGIG
+410 GIG
-417 YAVSSAAILGGIASI
+417 GTAIALLVIGMAAATIATGGGAAAVFGTAA
-432 VAGLVSIPLT
+432 T
-442 AGASA
+442 AGGAGGLTSA
-447 PAAGATIK
+447 ISNS
-455 AGVGLIV
+455 V
-462 GGASGI
+462 
-468 GTTAAAAES
+468 
-477 TQKQIDA
+477 DA
-484 LKGNKKAQEDLLKQM
+484 IEALEGDKKAQEDLLKKE
-499 YLDSL
+499 YLNSL
-504 ISMVNEVNSKKR
+504 VTMVNEVNAKKR

>member
-19 MRNATGSRSFGSLY
+19 MRNATGSRSFDSLY

-66 SNILSSNLGTGY
+66 SNIMSSNLGTGY
-78 KEAMLGDTNEY
+78 KDALLGATDQY
-89 LTKAYDQYM
+89 LSKAYDQYM

-109 SSVSEANQTV
+109 SSVGKANEAV
-119 TDELEKQ
+119 TSELEKQ

-132 LNKSYSPYSEYYM
+132 YNKAAPKYADYYM
-145 EWIRNNL
+145 NWLKNNL
-152 SEEEYSNIV
+152 SEEEYSEIV
-161 NSPDWRNYMTADFGD
+161 NSADWKNYMTADFGD
-176 DAETQARY
+176 DAETKARY
-184 NELSALEEEGKL
+184 DELTSLEEAGTL
-196 SPEQEAELKELRA
+196 SPEQETELKQLRA

-263 YAATRQGKGPSW
+263 YAATRKDAGPSW

-290 KTYNPYLAGTEDPFW
+290 KTYNPYLAGTKDPFW

-319 YKYTFLERFGGL
+319 YKYTFLERMGGL
-331 GQKEVNTVFG
+331 SSKQIDSVFG
-341 DMTKLANKS
+341 DINKLTNKS
-350 INDLNV
+350 IDDINV
-356 NDIKGFISQ
+356 NDVKGFISQ
-365 YRKLAEQVGIDSEVV
+365 YRKLAEQAGLEKV
-380 DWEAVE
+380 DWDALD
-386 KQSEVYLQQI
+386 KQADVYLQQI
-396 KEYEEEIKAKEKGK
+396 KDYEKEIKSAKIGA
-410 KVGEGIG
+410 GIG
-417 YAVSSAAILGGIASI
+417 GAAIALLVIGMAAATIATGGGAAAVLGA
-432 VAGLVSIPLT
+432 AGT
-442 AGASA
+442 AGGAGGLTSA
-447 PAAGATIK
+447 IMNS
-455 AGVGLIV
+455 V
-462 GGASGI
+462 
-468 GTTAAAAES
+468 
-477 TQKQIDA
+477 DA
-484 LKGNKKAQEDLLKQM
+484 IEALEDDKKAQEDLLKKE
-499 YLDSL
+499 YLNSL
-504 ISMVNEVNSKKR
+504 VTMVNEVNAKKR

>member
-78 KEAMLGDTNEY
+78 KDAMLGDTDQY
-89 LTKAYDQYM
+89 LSKAYDQYM

-109 SSVSEANQTV
+109 SSVSKANEVV

-132 LNKSYSPYSEYYM
+132 YNKAAPKYADYYM
-145 EWIRNNL
+145 DWIKNNL
-152 SEEEYSNIV
+152 SEEEYSEIV
-161 NSPDWRNYMTADFGD
+161 NSADWKNYMTADFGD
-176 DAETQARY
+176 DVETQARY
-184 NELSALEEEGKL
+184 NELVALEEEGKL
-196 SPEQEAELKELRA
+196 SPEQETELKQLRA

-248 NLTEAGI
+248 NLTETGI

-263 YAATRQGKGPSW
+263 YAATRKDAGPSW

-290 KTYNPYLAGTEDPFW
+290 KTYNPYLAGTKDPFW

-319 YKYTFLERFGGL
+319 YKYTFLERMGGL
-331 GQKEVNTVFG
+331 SSKQIDSVFG
-341 DMTKLANKS
+341 DINKLTNKS
-350 INDLNV
+350 IDDINV
-356 NDIKGFISQ
+356 NDVKGFISQ
-365 YRKLAEQVGIDSEVV
+365 YRKLAEQAGLEKV
-380 DWEAVE
+380 DWDALD
-386 KQSEVYLQQI
+386 KQADVYLQQI
-396 KEYEEEIKAKEKGK
+396 KDYEKEIKSAKIGA
-410 KVGEGIG
+410 GIG
-417 YAVSSAAILGGIASI
+417 GAAIALLVIGMAAATIATGGGAAAVLGA
-432 VAGLVSIPLT
+432 AGT
-442 AGASA
+442 AGGAGGLTSA
-447 PAAGATIK
+447 IMNS
-455 AGVGLIV
+455 V
-462 GGASGI
+462 
-468 GTTAAAAES
+468 
-477 TQKQIDA
+477 DA
-484 LKGNKKAQEDLLKQM
+484 INALEDDKKAQEDLLKKE
-499 YLDSL
+499 YLNSL
-504 ISMVNEVNSKKR
+504 VTMVNEVNSKKR

>member
-19 MRNATGSRSFGSLY
+19 MRNATGSRSFDSLY
-33 AANELA
+33 AANEIA
-39 GMKAEQ
+39 GARAEQ

-78 KEAMLGDTNEY
+78 KDAMLGDTDQY
-89 LTKAYDQYM
+89 LSKAYDQYM

-109 SSVSEANQTV
+109 SSVSKANEVV

-145 EWIRNNL
+145 KWLKNNL
-152 SEEEYSNIV
+152 SEEEYSEIV
-161 NSPDWRNYMTADFGD
+161 NSADWKNYMTADFGD
-176 DAETQARY
+176 DAETKARY
-184 NELSALEEEGKL
+184 DELTSLEEAGTL
-196 SPEQEAELKELRA
+196 SPEQETELKALRA

-263 YAATRQGKGPSW
+263 YAATRKDAGPSW

-290 KTYNPYLAGTEDPFW
+290 KTYNPYLAGTKDPFW

-319 YKYTFLERFGGL
+319 YKYTFLERMGGL
-331 GQKEVNTVFG
+331 SSKQIDSVFG
-341 DMTKLANKS
+341 DINKLTNKS
-350 INDLNV
+350 IDDINV
-356 NDIKGFISQ
+356 NDVKGFISQ
-365 YRKLAEQVGIDSEVV
+365 YRKLAEQAGLEKV
-380 DWEAVE
+380 DWDALD
-386 KQSEVYLQQI
+386 KQADVYLQQI
-396 KEYEEEIKAKEKGK
+396 KDYEKEIKSAKIGA
-410 KVGEGIG
+410 GIG
-417 YAVSSAAILGGIASI
+417 GAAIALLVIGMAAATIATGGGA
-432 VAGLVSIPLT
+432 AGVFGAAAT
-442 AGASA
+442 AGGAGGLTSA
-447 PAAGATIK
+447 ITNS
-455 AGVGLIV
+455 V
-462 GGASGI
+462 
-468 GTTAAAAES
+468 
-477 TQKQIDA
+477 DA
-484 LKGNKKAQEDLLKQM
+484 IEALEGDKKAQEDLLKKE
-499 YLDSL
+499 YLNSL
-504 ISMVNEVNSKKR
+504 VTMVNEVNAKKR

>member
-1 MAVGYIQTSDQ
+1 MAVGYIQTSEQ

-19 MRNATGSRSFGSLY
+19 MRNATGSRSFDSLY

-78 KEAMLGDTNEY
+78 KDAMLGDTDQY

-109 SSVSEANQTV
+109 SSVSKANEAV

-145 EWIRNNL
+145 EWLKNNL
-152 SEEEYSNIV
+152 SEEEYSEIV
-161 NSPDWRNYMTADFGD
+161 NSADWKNYMTADFGD
-176 DAETQARY
+176 DAETKARY
-184 NELSALEEEGKL
+184 DELTSLEEAGTL
-196 SPEQEAELKELRA
+196 SPEQETELKALRA

-263 YAATRQGKGPSW
+263 YAATRKDAGPSW

-290 KTYNPYLAGTEDPFW
+290 KTYNPYLAGTKDPFW

-319 YKYTFLERFGGL
+319 YKYTFLERMGGL
-331 GQKEVNTVFG
+331 SSKQIDSVFG
-341 DMTKLANKS
+341 DINKLTNKS
-350 INDLNV
+350 IDDINV
-356 NDIKGFISQ
+356 NDVKGFISQ
-365 YRKLAEQVGIDSEVV
+365 YRKLAEQAGLEKV
-380 DWEAVE
+380 DWDAID
-386 KQSEVYLQQI
+386 KQADVYLQQI
-396 KEYEEEIKAKEKGK
+396 KDYEKEIKSAKIGA
-410 KVGEGIG
+410 GIG
-417 YAVSSAAILGGIASI
+417 GAAIALLVIGMAAATIATGGGAAAVLGA
-432 VAGLVSIPLT
+432 AGT
-442 AGASA
+442 AGGAGGLTSA
-447 PAAGATIK
+447 IMNS
-455 AGVGLIV
+455 V
-462 GGASGI
+462 
-468 GTTAAAAES
+468 
-477 TQKQIDA
+477 DA
-484 LKGNKKAQEDLLKQM
+484 INALEDDKKAQEDLLKKE
-499 YLDSL
+499 YLNSL
-504 ISMVNEVNSKKR
+504 VTMVNEVNAKKR

>member
-78 KEAMLGDTNEY
+78 KDAMLGDTDQY
-89 LTKAYDQYM
+89 LSKAYDQYM

-109 SSVSEANQTV
+109 SNVGKANEVV

-126 AANVLE
+126 ASNVLE
-132 LNKSYSPYSEYYM
+132 YNKAAPKYADYYIN
-145 EWIRNNL
+145 WLKNNL
-152 SEEEYSNIV
+152 SEEEYSEIV
-161 NSPDWRNYMTADFGD
+161 NSADWKNYMTADFGD
-176 DAETQARY
+176 DTEIQAKY
-184 NELSALEEEGKL
+184 DELVALEEEGKL
-196 SPEQEAELKELRA
+196 SPEQETELKQLRA

-263 YAATRQGKGPSW
+263 YAATRKDAGPSW

-290 KTYNPYLAGTEDPFW
+290 KTYNPYLAGTKDPFW
-305 AGTMRTAHGTMSND
+305 AGTMRTSHGTMSND
-319 YKYTFLERFGGL
+319 YKYTFLERMGGL
-331 GQKEVNTVFG
+331 SSKQVDSVFG
-341 DMTKLANKS
+341 DINKLTNKS
-350 INDLNV
+350 IDDINV
-356 NDIKGFISQ
+356 NDVKGFISQ
-365 YRKLAEQVGIDSEVV
+365 YRKLAEQAGLEKV
-380 DWEAVE
+380 DWDALD
-386 KQSEVYLQQI
+386 KQADVYLQQI
-396 KEYEEEIKAKEKGK
+396 KDYEKEIKSAKIGA
-410 KVGEGIG
+410 GIG
-417 YAVSSAAILGGIASI
+417 GAAIALLVIGMAAATIATGGGAAA
-432 VAGLVSIPLT
+432 VFGAAAT
-442 AGASA
+442 AGGAGGLTSA
-447 PAAGATIK
+447 ITNS
-455 AGVGLIV
+455 V
-462 GGASGI
+462 
-468 GTTAAAAES
+468 
-477 TQKQIDA
+477 DA
-484 LKGNKKAQEDLLKQM
+484 IEALEGDKKAQEDLLKKE
-499 YLDSL
+499 YLNSL
-504 ISMVNEVNSKKR
+504 VTMVNEVNAKKR

>member
-12 AKKFLQG
+12 AKKFLQD

-78 KEAMLGDTNEY
+78 KEAMLGDTEQY

-109 SSVSEANQTV
+109 SSVSKANEAV
-119 TDELEKQ
+119 TSELEKQ

-152 SEEEYSNIV
+152 SEEEYSEIV
-161 NSPDWRNYMTADFGD
+161 NSPDWKNYMTADFGD

-184 NELSALEEEGKL
+184 DELVALEEAGTL
-196 SPEQEAELKELRA
+196 SPEQEAELKQLRA

-220 TTPAYVEEVDPET
+220 ATPAYVEEVDPET

-290 KTYNPYLAGTEDPFW
+290 KTYNPYLAGTNDPFW

-341 DMTKLANKS
+341 DLKTLADKS
-350 INDLNV
+350 IDDININDV
-356 NDIKGFISQ
+356 KSFASK
-365 YRKLAEQVGIDSEVV
+365 YRKLAEQTGIEGV

-386 KQSEVYLQQI
+386 KEIDVKLQNI
-396 KEYEEEIKAKEKGK
+396 DELKKEISTKN
-410 KVGEGIG
+410 
-417 YAVSSAAILGGIASI
+417 AVAAGTGIALSLVVVGI
-432 VAGLVSIPLT
+432 VA
-442 AGASA
+442 SA
-447 PAAGATIK
+447 
-455 AGVGLIV
+455 IV
-462 GGASGI
+462 TGGASLAGSA
-468 GTTAAAAES
+468 TAAYAAGSLVSASVATANEVKS
-477 TQKQIDA
+477 
-484 LKGNKKAQEDLLKQM
+484 LEGNKKAQEDALKQM
-499 YLDSL
+499 YLNSL
-504 ISMVNEVNSKKR
+504 TSMVSEVNAKKR

>member
-19 MRNATGSRSFGSLY
+19 MRNATGSRSFDSLY

-78 KEAMLGDTNEY
+78 KDAMLGDTDQY

-109 SSVSEANQTV
+109 SSVSKANEVV

-132 LNKSYSPYSEYYM
+132 YNKAAPKYADYYM
-145 EWIRNNL
+145 EWLKNNL
-152 SEEEYSNIV
+152 SEEEYSEIV
-161 NSPDWRNYMTADFGD
+161 NSADWKNYMTADFGD

-184 NELSALEEEGKL
+184 DELTSLEEAGTL
-196 SPEQEAELKELRA
+196 SPEQESELKQLRA

-263 YAATRQGKGPSW
+263 YAATRKDAGPSW

-290 KTYNPYLAGTEDPFW
+290 KTYNPYLAGTKDPFW

-319 YKYTFLERFGGL
+319 YKYTFLERMGGL
-331 GQKEVNTVFG
+331 SSKQIDSVFG
-341 DMTKLANKS
+341 DINKLTNKS
-350 INDLNV
+350 IDDINV
-356 NDIKGFISQ
+356 NDVKGFISQ
-365 YRKLAEQVGIDSEVV
+365 YRKLAEQAGLEKV
-380 DWEAVE
+380 DWDALD
-386 KQSEVYLQQI
+386 KQADVYLQQI
-396 KEYEEEIKAKEKGK
+396 KDYEKEIKSAKIGA
-410 KVGEGIG
+410 GIG
-417 YAVSSAAILGGIASI
+417 GAAIALLVIGMAAATIATGGGAAAVLGA
-432 VAGLVSIPLT
+432 AGT
-442 AGASA
+442 AGGAGGLTSA
-447 PAAGATIK
+447 IMNS
-455 AGVGLIV
+455 V
-462 GGASGI
+462 
-468 GTTAAAAES
+468 
-477 TQKQIDA
+477 DA
-484 LKGNKKAQEDLLKQM
+484 INALEDDKKAQEDLLKKE
-499 YLDSL
+499 YLNSL
-504 ISMVNEVNSKKR
+504 VTMVNEVNAKKR